1 MVLILQL
8 NDTDMAA
15 GGMAQMK
22 FLPLKHKVEKHNS
35 QYHKNKTKQN
45 NKETKKDADWLNTLE
60 KKKKGPIISC
70 LQETHLIGKD
80 RYRLKM
86 KG

>member
-60 KKKKGPIISC
+60 KKKKKAQLFPVCKKLTS
-70 LQETHLIGKD
+70 LVKTD
-80 RYRLKM
+80 TD
-86 KG
+86 